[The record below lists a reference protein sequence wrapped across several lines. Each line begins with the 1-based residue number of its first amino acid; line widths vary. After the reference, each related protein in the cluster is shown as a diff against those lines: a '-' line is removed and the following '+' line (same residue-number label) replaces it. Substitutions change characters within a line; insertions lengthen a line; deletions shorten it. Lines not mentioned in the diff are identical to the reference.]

1 MRNWQTIENTAF
13 DLVVIGGGSNGAGV
27 ARDAALRGL
36 KTLLI
41 DKDDFGSGTT
51 GWSSRLI
58 HGGLRYL
65 EYFEFNLVR
74 ESLREREVLLRVAPH
89 LVRPLQM
96 SIPVYASG
104 SRAFWEIQAGMLL
117 YDVLSFD
124 KSLPN
129 HRILPLQKCLQLF
142 RHLNPKGLKGAAQY
156 FDAQVV
162 HAERLCLELVL
173 SAQTAGATTLN
184 YAQVSQ
190 LQIEGDRVTG
200 ITLDDLIAETTHRVQ
215 LSPQTVVINTAGP
228 WVDQVL
234 QGIQSPTLKQE
245 RKIGGTKGSHIIVDP
260 FPGAPDTALY
270 VEAEVDNRPFFILPW
285 ANQYLIGTTDI
296 RYSGDLDRV
305 KADNEEID
313 YLLNETNRVIP
324 CAQLSRADIRFTYA
338 GVRPLP
344 YSEGKKTS
352 SITRS
357 HILYDHG
364 KDGITNLISLIGGKL
379 TTYRQ
384 VGEEMV
390 DAVLKKQGCAP
401 IPCVTKQELFPGAIA
416 LNDTLIETMIS
427 KYQSLV
433 SRETVFHLFSIYGSF
448 AVKILALID
457 DTPELAEPITPSLP
471 DIKAQV
477 VYAVQSEQAYT
488 LVDICVRRTIL
499 AMQTNYGFDVLPE
512 VTAILKQYCN
522 WSDADCDR
530 HIQHYHRFMEA
541 NSLPDFVT
549 AQTTAPIR

>member
-1 MRNWQTIENTAF
+1 MRNWQEIENTAF
-13 DLVVIGGGSNGAGV
+13 DLIVIGGGSNGAGV

-36 KTLLI
+36 TPLLI
-41 DKDDFGSGTT
+41 DKDDFGGGTT

-89 LVRPLQM
+89 LVQPLQM
-96 SIPVYASG
+96 SIPVYTSG
-104 SRAFWEIQAGMLL
+104 SRHFWEIQAGMLL
-117 YDVLSFD
+117 YDILSFD

-142 RHLNPKGLKGAAQY
+142 RHLNPDGLTGAAQY

-173 SAQTAGATTLN
+173 SAQDSGATALN
-184 YAQVSQ
+184 YTKVSQ
-190 LQIEGDRVTG
+190 LEVQDDR
-200 ITLDDLIAETTHRVQ
+200 ITAMTLEDVLSGTTHT
-215 LSPQTVVINTAGP
+215 LTLPPQTVVINTAGP

-234 QGIQSPTLKQE
+234 QGVQSPTLKPD
-245 RKIGGTKGSHIIVDP
+245 RKIGGTKGSHIIVDA
-260 FPGAPDTALY
+260 FPGAPNAALY

-296 RYSGDLDRV
+296 RYGGDLDRV
-305 KADNEEID
+305 KADDDEID

-324 CAQLSRADIRFTYA
+324 CAQLSRADVRFTYA

-357 HILYDHG
+357 HVLYDHH
-364 KDGITNLISLIGGKL
+364 KAGIHNLISLIGGKL

-390 DAVLKKQGCAP
+390 DAVLKKQGRP
-401 IPCVTKQELFPGAIA
+401 HIPCTTQQALFPGAIA

-433 SRETVFHLFSIYGSF
+433 SREAVFHLFSIYGSY
-448 AVKILALID
+448 AVKVLALVD
-457 DTPELAEPITPSLP
+457 QTPELAEPITPSLL

-477 VYAVQSEQAYT
+477 VYAVQAEQAYT
-488 LVDICVRRTIL
+488 LVDICMRRTIL
-499 AMQTNYGFDVLPE
+499 AMQTNYGFDVLPA
-512 VTAILKQYCN
+512 VTTILQQYCN
-522 WSDADCDR
+522 WSAADCDR
-530 HIQHYHRFMEA
+530 QVQDYHRYMEN
-541 NSLPDFVT
+541 NSLPDFVM
-549 AQTTAPIR
+549 AQAATPIS

>member
-1 MRNWQTIENTAF
+1 MRNWQTLENTAF
-13 DLVVIGGGSNGAGV
+13 DLIVIGGGSNGAGV
-27 ARDAALRGL
+27 ARDSALRGI

-89 LVRPLQM
+89 LVQPLQM
-96 SIPVYASG
+96 SIPVYAGG
-104 SRAFWEIQAGMLL
+104 SRRFWEIQAGMLL
-117 YDVLSFD
+117 YDLLSFD

-129 HRILPLQKCLQLF
+129 HRILTAQKCQQLF
-142 RHLNPKGLKGAAQY
+142 RHLNPVGLKGAAQY

-162 HAERLCLELVL
+162 RAERLCLELIL
-173 SAQTAGATTLN
+173 SAQAAGATALN
-184 YAQVSQ
+184 YVKVTQLHHQNGQVTTLTCDDQ
-190 LQIEGDRVTG
+190 LSG
-200 ITLDDLIAETTHRVQ
+200 TTHTLQ
-215 LSPQTVVINTAGP
+215 LSPQAVVINTAGP

-234 QGIQSPTLKQE
+234 AGIQPSSQSQD

-260 FPGAPDTALY
+260 FPGAPEAALY
-270 VEAEVDNRPFFILPW
+270 VEAAKDHRPFFILPW

-305 KADNEEID
+305 KAENAEID
-313 YLLNETNRVIP
+313 YLLAETNRVIP
-324 CAQLSRADIRFTYA
+324 CAQLTRTDIRFTYA

-357 HILYDHG
+357 HILYDHAQE
-364 KDGITNLISLIGGKL
+364 GISNLISLIGGKL

-384 VGEEMV
+384 VAEEMV
-390 DAVLKKQGCAP
+390 DAVLKKQGRAHV
-401 IPCVTKQELFPGAIA
+401 PCVTKQELLPGAIA
-416 LNDTLIETMIS
+416 LNDALIETMIS
-427 KYQSLV
+427 KYQALV
-433 SRETVFHLFSIYGSF
+433 SREAVFHLFSIYGSH
-448 AVKILALID
+448 AVRVLTLVD
-457 DTPELAEPITPSLP
+457 QVPDLAEPIIPTLP

-477 VYAVQSEQAYT
+477 VYAVQAEQAHT
-488 LVDICVRRTIL
+488 LVDICLRRMLL
-499 AMQTNYGFDVLPE
+499 AMQTNYGFDVLPA
-512 VTAILKQYCN
+512 VTAVLKQHCG

-530 HIQHYHRFMEA
+530 QIQRYHRYIEA
-541 NSLPDFVT
+541 NSLPNFVMT
-549 AQTTAPIR
+549 ESAPSA

>member
-13 DLVVIGGGSNGAGV
+13 DLIVIGGGSNGAGV

-41 DKDDFGSGTT
+41 DKDDFGGGTT

-89 LVRPLQM
+89 LVQPLQM

-104 SRAFWEIQAGMLL
+104 SRHFWEIQAGMLL
-117 YDVLSFD
+117 YDLLSWD

-129 HRILPLQKCLQLF
+129 HRILPLQKCLRLF
-142 RHLNPKGLKGAAQY
+142 RYLNPAGLKGAAQY
-156 FDAQVV
+156 FDAQIV
-162 HAERLCLELVL
+162 HAERLCLELIL
-173 SAQTAGATTLN
+173 SAQAKGATALN
-184 YAQVSQ
+184 YVKASRLQV
-190 LQIEGDRVTG
+190 EGDRVTA
-200 ITLDDLIAETTHRVQ
+200 ITVEDLISETTHTVQ

-234 QGIQSPTLKQE
+234 QGIQVPTLRPE

-260 FPGAPDTALY
+260 FPGAPDAALY

-296 RYSGDLDRV
+296 RYGGDLDRV
-305 KADNEEID
+305 KADDDEID

-357 HILYDHG
+357 HVLYDHG
-364 KDGITNLISLIGGKL
+364 KDGIQNLISLIGGKL

-384 VGEEMV
+384 VSEEMV
-390 DAVLKKQGCAP
+390 DAVLKKQGRAQV
-401 IPCVTKQELFPGAIA
+401 PCGTKQALLPGAIA
-416 LNDTLIETMIS
+416 LNDTVIETMIS

-433 SRETVFHLFSIYGSF
+433 SREVVFHLFSSYGSY
-448 AVKILALID
+448 AVKVLALVD
-457 DTPELAEPITPSLP
+457 QTPELAEPIMPSLL

-477 VYAVQSEQAYT
+477 VYAVQSEQAHT

-499 AMQTNYGFDVLPE
+499 VMQTNYGFDVLPA
-512 VTAILKQYCN
+512 VTAILKQYCH

-530 HIQHYHRFMEA
+530 QVQNYHHYIEN
-541 NSLPDFVT
+541 NSLPDFEI
-549 AQTTAPIR
+549 AQTAAPIP

>member
-1 MRNWQTIENTAF
+1 MRNWQKIENTAF
-13 DLVVIGGGSNGAGV
+13 DLIVIGGGSNGAGV

-89 LVRPLQM
+89 LVQPLQM

-104 SRAFWEIQAGMLL
+104 SRNFWEIQAGMLL

-129 HRILPLQKCLQLF
+129 HRILPLRKCLQLF
-142 RHLNPKGLKGAAQY
+142 RHLSPVGLKGVAQY

-173 SAQTAGATTLN
+173 SAQGAEASAFN
-184 YAQVSQ
+184 YVKVSQ
-190 LQIEGDRVTG
+190 LHLQGDRVTA
-200 ITLDDLIAETTHRVQ
+200 ITCDDLLSGTTHTLQ

-234 QGIQSPTLKQE
+234 QGVQSDNLKQS

-260 FPGAPDTALY
+260 FPGAPDAALY
-270 VEAEVDNRPFFILPW
+270 VEAAADNRPFFILPW

-296 RYSGDLDRV
+296 RYNGDLDRV
-305 KADNEEID
+305 KAEDTEID
-313 YLLNETNRVIP
+313 YLLSETNRVIP
-324 CAQLSRADIRFTYA
+324 CAQLSREDIRFTYA

-344 YSEGKKTS
+344 YGKGKKTS

-357 HILYDHG
+357 HVLYDHTQE
-364 KDGITNLISLIGGKL
+364 GISNLISLIGGKL

-384 VGEEMV
+384 VAEEMV
-390 DAVLKKQGCAP
+390 DAVLKKQGRASV
-401 IPCVTKQELFPGAIA
+401 PCVTKQELFPGAIA
-416 LNDTLIETMIS
+416 LNDTLIETMVG
-427 KYQSLV
+427 KYQALV
-433 SRETVFHLFSIYGSF
+433 SREAIFHLFSIYGSY
-448 AVKILALID
+448 AVKVLALVD
-457 DTPELAEPITPSLP
+457 QNPELAEPIIPSLL

-477 VYAVQSEQAYT
+477 VYAVQAEQAYT

-499 AMQTNYGFDVLPE
+499 AMQTNYGFDVLLA
-512 VTAILKQYCN
+512 VTAILKQYCD
-522 WSDADCDR
+522 WSDTDCDR
-530 HIQHYHRFMEA
+530 QIQDYHRYIED
-541 NSLPDFVT
+541 NSLPDFVMVQV
-549 AQTTAPIR
+549 AS

>member
-13 DLVVIGGGSNGAGV
+13 DLIVIGGGSNGAGV

-41 DKDDFGSGTT
+41 EKDDFGGGTT

-96 SIPVYASG
+96 TIPVYTSG
-104 SRAFWEIQAGMLL
+104 SRHFWEIQAGMLL
-117 YDVLSFD
+117 YDLLSLD

-142 RHLNPKGLKGAAQY
+142 RHLNPQGLKGAAQY

-162 HAERLCLELVL
+162 HAERLCLELVR
-173 SAQTAGATTLN
+173 SAQATGAQALN
-184 YAQVSQ
+184 YAKVSQ
-190 LQIEGDRVTG
+190 LQVEGGRVTA
-200 ITLDDLIAETTHRVQ
+200 ITCDDIRSGTTHTLQ
-215 LSPQTVVINTAGP
+215 LSPQAVVINTAGP

-234 QGIQSPTLKQE
+234 QGIQPSTLTQE
-245 RKIGGTKGSHIIVDP
+245 QKIGGTKGSHIIVDP
-260 FPGAPDTALY
+260 FPGAPDAAFY
-270 VEAEVDNRPFFILPW
+270 VEAAADNRPFFILPW
-285 ANQYLIGTTDI
+285 ADQYLIGTTDI

-305 KADNEEID
+305 KAEDAEID
-313 YLLNETNRVIP
+313 YLLDETNRVIP

-344 YSEGKKTS
+344 YGEGKKTS

-357 HILYDHG
+357 HVLYDHAQN
-364 KDGITNLISLIGGKL
+364 GIDNLISLIGGKL

-390 DAVLKKQGCAP
+390 DAVLKKQGRAP
-401 IPCVTKQELFPGAIA
+401 IPCVTKQELLPGAIA
-416 LNDTLIETMIS
+416 LNDALIETMIS
-427 KYQSLV
+427 KYQALV
-433 SRETVFHLFSIYGSF
+433 SREAVFHLFSIYGSY
-448 AVKILALID
+448 AVKVLALVD
-457 DTPELAEPITPSLP
+457 QTPELAEPITPSLL

-477 VYAVQSEQAYT
+477 VYAVQAEQAYT
-488 LVDICVRRTIL
+488 LVDICVRRTLL
-499 AMQTNYGFDVLPE
+499 AMQTNYGFDVLPA
-512 VTAILKQYCN
+512 VVAIVKQYCN
-522 WSDADCDR
+522 WSDTDCDR
-530 HIQHYHRFMEA
+530 QVQDYQRYMEA
-541 NSLPDFVT
+541 NSLPDFVM
-549 AQTTAPIR
+549 AQTAAPIR